1 MSGANFYEFNKK
13 YVQTLS
19 YFLIVAEKYI
29 LLSLLFYWPTGS
41 VFPILSP
48 MPFHC
53 FHLLCNWHNFLASL
67 RLIFK
72 LINVIS
78 SVLQKLLKYFN
89 STAISLLLASL
100 LPLLAKFDSKF
111 DLINWFITCLLFLS
125 VCVAASPAPLRF
137 LQPVYTGCFTKTDPK
152 F

>member
-13 YVQTLS
+13 YLQTLS

-78 SVLQKLLKYFN
+78 RVLQKLLKYFN
-89 STAISLLLASL
+89 RTAISTLLLASL
-100 LPLLAKFDSKF
+100 LPLLAKFWFKF
-111 DLINWFITCLLFLS
+111 NWFRICYNSIWFI
-125 VCVAASPAPLRF
+125 
-137 LQPVYTGCFTKTDPK
+137 FTILP
-152 F
+152 